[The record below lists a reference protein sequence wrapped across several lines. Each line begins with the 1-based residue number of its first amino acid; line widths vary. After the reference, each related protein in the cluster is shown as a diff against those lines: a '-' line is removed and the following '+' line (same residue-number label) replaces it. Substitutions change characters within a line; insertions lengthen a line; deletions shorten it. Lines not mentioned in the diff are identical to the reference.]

1 MTDPL
6 GMAFPPIRARG
17 AKGQVLPLLAV
28 TLMALVAVL
37 ALAVDMSGA
46 WRLRDRQTQTLELA
60 KESSMSSLNLV
71 KFADDPAL
79 ETARLVG
86 DALAK
91 DGYEGTAKVW
101 YFELPESATG
111 TANRLASVT
120 VEISEPYRSALAWV
134 VGSSTMTVAD
144 QLTWTTSP
152 YSTTKVWRP
161 ARVTNRLYTLEI
173 EDGALRGT
181 TPRTITRSELPQ
193 PAKDALA
200 SAEGLLGGGR

>member
-1 MTDPL
+1 MTHTPL
-6 GMAFPPIRARG
+6 RARG
-17 AKGQVLPLLAV
+17 QRGQVLPVLAV
-28 TLMALVAVL
+28 TMVAIVAAC
-37 ALAVDMSGA
+37 ALAVDVAGA
-46 WRLRDRQTQTLELA
+46 LRLHAAEAQTLELA

-79 ETARLVG
+79 ETARLVA

-111 TANRLASVT
+111 TADRLASVT

-144 QLTWTTSP
+144 QLTWTTNP

-200 SAEGLLGGGR
+200 SAEGHLGGGR